1 MPSDVSSPAEDQAPL
16 ERPSSSRDVRKYAR
30 STQVRLALGALAIL
44 FGVGGLLI
52 YLFYGPGGAVLGV
65 LCLVIGLLPV
75 LLILLALWILD
86 VILRRSHES

>member
-1 MPSDVSSPAEDQAPL
+1 MEG
-16 ERPSSSRDVRKYAR
+16 PSSSRDLRKYAR
-30 STQVRLALGALAIL
+30 RTQLRLALGALAIL

-52 YLFYGPGGAVLGV
+52 YLFYGPGGAALGV

-75 LLILLALWILD
+75 LLILVSLWILD

>member
-1 MPSDVSSPAEDQAPL
+1 MEG
-16 ERPSSSRDVRKYAR
+16 PSSSRDLRKYTR
-30 STQVRLALGALAIL
+30 RTQLRLALGSLAIL

-52 YLFYGPGGAVLGV
+52 YLFYGPGGAAMGV

-75 LLILLALWILD
+75 LLILVSLWILD

>member
-1 MPSDVSSPAEDQAPL
+1 MEGPT
-16 ERPSSSRDVRKYAR
+16 SSRDLRKYAR
-30 STQVRLALGALAIL
+30 GTQFRLALGALAIL

-52 YLFYGPGGAVLGV
+52 YLFYGPGGAALGV

-75 LLILLALWILD
+75 LLILGSLWILD

>member
-1 MPSDVSSPAEDQAPL
+1 MEG
-16 ERPSSSRDVRKYAR
+16 PSSSRDLRKYAR
-30 STQVRLALGALAIL
+30 RTQLRLALGSLAIL

-52 YLFYGPGGAVLGV
+52 YVFYGPGGAALGV

-75 LLILLALWILD
+75 LLILVSLWILD